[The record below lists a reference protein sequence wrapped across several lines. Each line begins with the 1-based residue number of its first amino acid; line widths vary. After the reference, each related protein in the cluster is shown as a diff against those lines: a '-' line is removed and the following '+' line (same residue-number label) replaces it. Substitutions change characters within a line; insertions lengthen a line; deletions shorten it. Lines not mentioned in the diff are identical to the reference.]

1 MSRINLE
8 QVKWL
13 TGTFGLLYLIGGTI
27 EVLAYFGKEV
37 NVLGVPTG
45 DLFAA
50 FALFTI
56 GAVYLTGLKRA
67 AEGDLRSVSYLYV
80 GALLSIGLGALAVLV
95 MGADAIEA
103 YLLHNEDFAKWT
115 PLDDVT
121 TYLVL
126 GVLSIIAYLPVKD
139 VSKNPIEV
147 RA

>member
-1 MSRINLE
+1 MSRINLG

-13 TGTFGLLYLIGGTI
+13 TGIFGLLYLIGGII
-27 EVLAYFGKEV
+27 EVLAYFGKEIKV
-37 NVLGVPTG
+37 IGVPTG

-56 GAVYLTGLKRA
+56 SAVYLTGLKRA
-67 AEGDLRSVSYLYV
+67 VEGDLRSVSYLYV
-80 GALLSIGLGALAVLV
+80 GALLSIGLALIAVLV
-95 MGADAIEA
+95 MGSDAIEA
-103 YLLHNEDFAKWT
+103 YLLHNEDFAGWS

-126 GVLSIIAYLPVKD
+126 GVLSVIAYLPVKD
-139 VSKNPIEV
+139 VSKNPIKV